1 MYVLVRK
8 KGNKMKK
15 SVKLVMIIVL
25 LMAGGCATQK
35 KEENTRI
42 IDTSMFLYKVSDKK
56 GYSYLFGT
64 CHPGRYPIKSLDK
77 VTEKALD
84 ESDSI
89 YLECDMKPSPKET
102 EEITKYNTYNSIRD
116 LGLEDKYE
124 NLMKQYKSL
133 KGKPGYALYNVFVI
147 NSLINSDPEVLNKAN
162 ISKFSAIDN
171 YIYEY
176 AQKKKNFKE
185 VEGIEFQMK
194 LLTELSG
201 DYSETILDNL
211 ANKEMVIKSA
221 KEDLDAYYSGNTQYY
236 EDEQNL
242 LLNQLEQLNDSDKEK
257 YEKYWNILA
266 YNRNIHM
273 KDTLADG
280 IHNNKHDFIGVGC
293 KHLYGKKGI
302 IQLLKDDGYLVEC
315 MK

>member
-1 MYVLVRK
+1 MKKLVKLIMVLV
-8 KGNKMKK
+8 
-15 SVKLVMIIVL
+15 LVMVS
-25 LMAGGCATQK
+25 GCTTQK
-35 KEENTRI
+35 KEENARV
-42 IDTSMFLYKVSDKK
+42 IDTSMFLYKVSNQK
-56 GYSYLFGT
+56 GEYSYLFGT

-77 VTEKALD
+77 VTEKVLGK
-84 ESDSI
+84 SDSI
-89 YLECDMKPSPKET
+89 YLECSLDQKEMQ
-102 EEITKYNTYNSIRD
+102 KYSKYLSYNSIRQ
-116 LGLEDKYE
+116 LGLEDLYE
-124 NLMKQYKSL
+124 DVMKQYKSL
-133 KGKPGYALYNVFVI
+133 EGKSGYVTYNACAISSIV
-147 NSLINSDPEVLNKAN
+147 NSDPEVLSKAN

-171 YIYEY
+171 YIYDY

-201 DYSETILDNL
+201 NYSETILDNL

-236 EDEQNL
+236 ENEQNL
-242 LLNQLEQLNDSDKEK
+242 LINQLKQLNDSDK
-257 YEKYWNILA
+257 EKYWNILA
-266 YNRNIHM
+266 YNRNIFM

>member
-1 MYVLVRK
+1 MCNTKERRKCKSYRYKYV
-8 KGNKMKK
+8 
-15 SVKLVMIIVL
+15 
-25 LMAGGCATQK
+25 
-35 KEENTRI
+35 
-42 IDTSMFLYKVSDKK
+42 LYKVSNQE
-56 GYSYLFGT
+56 GEYSYLFGT

-84 ESDSI
+84 ESDLI

-176 AQKKKNFKE
+176 AQKKRILKKLKALNFK
-185 VEGIEFQMK
+185 
-194 LLTELSG
+194 
-201 DYSETILDNL
+201 
-211 ANKEMVIKSA
+211 
-221 KEDLDAYYSGNTQYY
+221 
-236 EDEQNL
+236 
-242 LLNQLEQLNDSDKEK
+242 
-257 YEKYWNILA
+257 
-266 YNRNIHM
+266 
-273 KDTLADG
+273 
-280 IHNNKHDFIGVGC
+280 
-293 KHLYGKKGI
+293 
-302 IQLLKDDGYLVEC
+302 
-315 MK
+315 

>member
-1 MYVLVRK
+1 MKKLVKIIMLVVLV
-8 KGNKMKK
+8 MV
-15 SVKLVMIIVL
+15 S
-25 LMAGGCATQK
+25 GCTIQK
-35 KEENTRI
+35 KEENARV
-42 IDTSMFLYKVSDKK
+42 IDTSMFLYKVSNQEGK
-56 GYSYLFGT
+56 YSYLFGT

-77 VTEKALD
+77 TTEKVLD

-162 ISKFSAIDN
+162 ISKFSAIDK

-185 VEGIEFQMK
+185 VEGIDFHMQ
-194 LLTELSG
+194 LITELSG

-273 KDTLADG
+273 KDTLADS

>member
-1 MYVLVRK
+1 MKKLIKIIILVVLV
-8 KGNKMKK
+8 MV
-15 SVKLVMIIVL
+15 S
-25 LMAGGCATQK
+25 GCAIQK
-35 KEENTRI
+35 KEENAKV
-42 IDTSMFLYKVSDKK
+42 IDTSMFLYKVSNQE
-56 GYSYLFGT
+56 GEYSYLFRT

-84 ESDSI
+84 ESDLI
-89 YLECDMKPSPKET
+89 YLECNMKPSPKET
-102 EEITKYNTYNSIRD
+102 EEITKYNMYNSIRD

-162 ISKFSAIDN
+162 ISKFSAIDK

-194 LLTELSG
+194 LITELSG

-211 ANKEMVIKSA
+211 ANKEMVIKNA

-257 YEKYWNILA
+257 YWNILA

-273 KDTLADG
+273 KDTLADS

>member
-1 MYVLVRK
+1 
-8 KGNKMKK
+8 MKK
-15 SVKLVMIIVL
+15 LVKLIIVL
-25 LMAGGCATQK
+25 VLVMVSGCTTQK
-35 KEENTRI
+35 KEENARV
-42 IDTSMFLYKVSDKK
+42 IDTSMFLYKVSNQEGK
-56 GYSYLFGT
+56 YSYLFGT

-89 YLECDMKPSPKET
+89 YLECDMKPSSKET

-194 LLTELSG
+194 LLTELSE
-201 DYSETILDNL
+201 DYSEATLDSL
-211 ANKEMVIKSA
+211 ANKEMVIKNA

-236 EDEQNL
+236 ENEQNL

-257 YEKYWNILA
+257 YWNILA
-266 YNRNIHM
+266 YNRNIFM

>member
-1 MYVLVRK
+1 MY
-8 KGNKMKK
+8 
-15 SVKLVMIIVL
+15 
-25 LMAGGCATQK
+25 
-35 KEENTRI
+35 
-42 IDTSMFLYKVSDKK
+42 D
-56 GYSYLFGT
+56 
-64 CHPGRYPIKSLDK
+64 
-77 VTEKALD
+77 
-84 ESDSI
+84 
-89 YLECDMKPSPKET
+89 PKEI
-102 EEITKYNTYNSIRD
+102 EEITKYNTYNLIRD
-116 LGLEDKYE
+116 LGFEYQYE

-133 KGKPGYALYNVFVI
+133 KGKSGYVFNNEFVI
-147 NSLINSDPEVLNKAN
+147 NSLANSGLEVLNKEN
-162 ISKFSAIDN
+162 ISKFSVIDN

-211 ANKEMVIKSA
+211 ANKEMVIKNA
-221 KEDLDAYYSGNTQYY
+221 KKDLDAYYSGNTQYY
-236 EDEQNL
+236 EDGQNL
-242 LLNQLEQLNDSDKEK
+242 LINQFEQLNDSDKEK

-273 KDTLADG
+273 KDTLADS
-280 IHNNKHDFIGVGC
+280 IHNNKHDFLGVGC

>member
-1 MYVLVRK
+1 MILNTGNRTDIPAFFSDWFFNRIQEGFVCVR
-8 KGNKMKK
+8 NPYFPHQ
-15 SVKLVMIIVL
+15 V
-25 LMAGGCATQK
+25 
-35 KEENTRI
+35 
-42 IDTSMFLYKVSDKK
+42 
-56 GYSYLFGT
+56 
-64 CHPGRYPIKSLDK
+64 
-77 VTEKALD
+77 
-84 ESDSI
+84 
-89 YLECDMKPSPKET
+89 
-102 EEITKYNTYNSIRD
+102 TKYILDPQVIDIICFCTKNPKPMLSRLDLIKDYKQFWFVTITPYNQTIEPYVPNKNEIIRSFIELSKKIGSHCIGWRYDPIFLIDYYTIEYHLRIFEKMCQKLTGYTHQCVISFID
-116 LGLEDKYE
+116 LY
-124 NLMKQYKSL
+124 
-133 KGKPGYALYNVFVI
+133 
-147 NSLINSDPEVLNKAN
+147 
-162 ISKFSAIDN
+162 
-171 YIYEY
+171 
-176 AQKKKNFKE
+176 QKTKKNFKE

-194 LLTELSG
+194 LITELSG

-211 ANKEMVIKSA
+211 ANKEMVIKNA

-273 KDTLADG
+273 KDTLSDS

>member
-1 MYVLVRK
+1 MILNTGNRSDIPAFFSDWFFNRIQEGFVCVR
-8 KGNKMKK
+8 NPYFPHQ
-15 SVKLVMIIVL
+15 V
-25 LMAGGCATQK
+25 
-35 KEENTRI
+35 
-42 IDTSMFLYKVSDKK
+42 
-56 GYSYLFGT
+56 
-64 CHPGRYPIKSLDK
+64 
-77 VTEKALD
+77 
-84 ESDSI
+84 
-89 YLECDMKPSPKET
+89 
-102 EEITKYNTYNSIRD
+102 TKYILDPQVIDIICFCTKNPKPMLSRLDLIKDYKQFWFVTITPYNQTIEPYVPNKNEIIRSFIELSKKIGSHCIGWRYDPIFLNDYYTIEYHLRIFEKMCQKLTGYTHQCVISFID
-116 LGLEDKYE
+116 LY
-124 NLMKQYKSL
+124 
-133 KGKPGYALYNVFVI
+133 
-147 NSLINSDPEVLNKAN
+147 
-162 ISKFSAIDN
+162 
-171 YIYEY
+171 
-176 AQKKKNFKE
+176 QKTKKNFKE

-242 LLNQLEQLNDSDKEK
+242 LLNQLEQLNDSDKED
-257 YEKYWNILA
+257 YEKYWDILA

-273 KDTLADG
+273 KDTLADS

>member
-1 MYVLVRK
+1 MKKLIKIIILVVLV
-8 KGNKMKK
+8 MV
-15 SVKLVMIIVL
+15 S
-25 LMAGGCATQK
+25 GCAIQK
-35 KEENTRI
+35 KEENAKV
-42 IDTSMFLYKVSDKK
+42 IDTSMFLYKVSNQE
-56 GYSYLFGT
+56 GEYSYLFGT

-77 VTEKALD
+77 VIEKALD
-84 ESDSI
+84 ESDLI
-89 YLECDMKPSPKET
+89 YLECNMKPSPKET
-102 EEITKYNTYNSIRD
+102 EEITKYNMYNSIRD

-162 ISKFSAIDN
+162 ISKFSAIDK

-194 LLTELSG
+194 LITELSG

-211 ANKEMVIKSA
+211 ANKEMVIKNA

-257 YEKYWNILA
+257 YWNILA

-273 KDTLADG
+273 KDTLADS

>member
-1 MYVLVRK
+1 
-8 KGNKMKK
+8 MKK
-15 SVKLVMIIVL
+15 LVKLIIVL
-25 LMAGGCATQK
+25 VLVMMSGCTTQK

-42 IDTSMFLYKVSDKK
+42 IDTSMFLYKVSDQKG

-89 YLECDMKPSPKET
+89 YLECDMKPSPRET

-133 KGKPGYALYNVFVI
+133 KGKPGYAFYNVFVI
-147 NSLINSDPEVLNKAN
+147 SSLVISDPEVLNKAN
-162 ISKFSAIDN
+162 ISKFNAIDN
-171 YIYEY
+171 YIYDY

-236 EDEQNL
+236 EDGQNL
-242 LLNQLEQLNDSDKEK
+242 LINQFKQLNDNDKEK
-257 YEKYWNILA
+257 YEKYWNILL

-273 KDTLADG
+273 KDTL
-280 IHNNKHDFIGVGC
+280 INSINNGKHDFMGIGC
-293 KHLYGKKGI
+293 KHIYGKKGI

>member
-1 MYVLVRK
+1 
-8 KGNKMKK
+8 MKK

-25 LMAGGCATQK
+25 LMAGGCTTQK

-42 IDTSMFLYKVSDKK
+42 IDTSMFLYKVSDQKG

-102 EEITKYNTYNSIRD
+102 EEITKYNRYNSIRD

-147 NSLINSDPEVLNKAN
+147 SSLVINAPEVLNKAN

-194 LLTELSG
+194 LITELSG
-201 DYSETILDNL
+201 DYSETILDSL

-236 EDEQNL
+236 ED
-242 LLNQLEQLNDSDKEK
+242 
-257 YEKYWNILA
+257 
-266 YNRNIHM
+266 
-273 KDTLADG
+273 
-280 IHNNKHDFIGVGC
+280 
-293 KHLYGKKGI
+293 
-302 IQLLKDDGYLVEC
+302 
-315 MK
+315 

>member
-1 MYVLVRK
+1 MKKLIKIIILVVLV
-8 KGNKMKK
+8 MV
-15 SVKLVMIIVL
+15 S
-25 LMAGGCATQK
+25 GCAIQK
-35 KEENTRI
+35 KEENAKV
-42 IDTSMFLYKVSDKK
+42 IDTSMFLYKVSNQE
-56 GYSYLFGT
+56 GEYSYLFGT

-84 ESDSI
+84 ESDLI

-185 VEGIEFQMK
+185 VQE
-194 LLTELSG
+194 
-201 DYSETILDNL
+201 
-211 ANKEMVIKSA
+211 V
-221 KEDLDAYYSGNTQYY
+221 
-236 EDEQNL
+236 
-242 LLNQLEQLNDSDKEK
+242 NQ
-257 YEKYWNILA
+257 
-266 YNRNIHM
+266 
-273 KDTLADG
+273 KDHRTD
-280 IHNNKHDFIGVGC
+280 
-293 KHLYGKKGI
+293 
-302 IQLLKDDGYLVEC
+302 
-315 MK
+315 

>member
-1 MYVLVRK
+1 MKKLVKIIMLVVLV
-8 KGNKMKK
+8 MV
-15 SVKLVMIIVL
+15 S
-25 LMAGGCATQK
+25 GCTIQK
-35 KEENTRI
+35 KEENARV
-42 IDTSMFLYKVSDKK
+42 IDTSMFLYKVSNQESK
-56 GYSYLFGT
+56 YSYLFGT
-64 CHPGRYPIKSLDK
+64 CHPGRNPIKSLDK

-133 KGKPGYALYNVFVI
+133 KGKPGYAFYNVFVI
-147 NSLINSDPEVLNKAN
+147 SSLVISDPEVLNKAN

-221 KEDLDAYYSGNTQYY
+221 KEDLGAYYSGNTQYY
-236 EDEQNL
+236 EDGQNL
-242 LLNQLEQLNDSDKEK
+242 LINQFEQLNDNDKEK
-257 YEKYWNILA
+257 YEKYWNILL
-266 YNRNIHM
+266 Y
-273 KDTLADG
+273 T
-280 IHNNKHDFIGVGC
+280 FI
-293 KHLYGKKGI
+293 
-302 IQLLKDDGYLVEC
+302 
-315 MK
+315 

>member
-1 MYVLVRK
+1 MKKFVKLIMVLV
-8 KGNKMKK
+8 
-15 SVKLVMIIVL
+15 LVM
-25 LMAGGCATQK
+25 MSGCTTQK
-35 KEENTRI
+35 KEENARV
-42 IDTSMFLYKVSDKK
+42 IDTSIFLYKVSNQK
-56 GYSYLFGT
+56 GKYSYLFGT

-77 VTEKALD
+77 VTEKVLGK
-84 ESDSI
+84 SDLI

-176 AQKKKNFKE
+176 AQKKKSFKE

-201 DYSETILDNL
+201 NYSETILDNL

-257 YEKYWNILA
+257 YWNILA
-266 YNRNIHM
+266 YNRNIFM

>member
-1 MYVLVRK
+1 
-8 KGNKMKK
+8 MKK

-25 LMAGGCATQK
+25 LMAGGCTTQK

-42 IDTSMFLYKVSDKK
+42 IDTSMFLYKVSDQKG

-89 YLECDMKPSPKET
+89 YLECDMKPSPRET
-102 EEITKYNTYNSIRD
+102 EEITKYNTHNSIRD

-133 KGKPGYALYNVFVI
+133 KGKPGYAFYNVFVI
-147 NSLINSDPEVLNKAN
+147 SSLVISDPEVLNKAN

-194 LLTELSG
+194 LITELSG
-201 DYSETILDNL
+201 DYSETILDSL

>member
-1 MYVLVRK
+1 MILNTGNRSDIPAFFSDWFFNRIQEGFVCVRNPYFPHQVTK
-8 KGNKMKK
+8 YILDPQ
-15 SVKLVMIIVL
+15 VIDIICFCTKNPKPML
-25 LMAGGCATQK
+25 SRLDL
-35 KEENTRI
+35 I
-42 IDTSMFLYKVSDKK
+42 K
-56 GYSYLFGT
+56 GYKQFWFVTITPYNQSIEPHVPNKNEIIRSFIELSKKIGSH
-64 CHPGRYPIKSLDK
+64 CIGWRYDPIFLNDYY
-77 VTEKALD
+77 TIDYHLHIFEKMCQKL
-84 ESDSI
+84 SGYTHQCVISFI
-89 YLECDMKPSPKET
+89 
-102 EEITKYNTYNSIRD
+102 D
-116 LGLEDKYE
+116 LY
-124 NLMKQYKSL
+124 
-133 KGKPGYALYNVFVI
+133 
-147 NSLINSDPEVLNKAN
+147 
-162 ISKFSAIDN
+162 
-171 YIYEY
+171 
-176 AQKKKNFKE
+176 QKTKKNFKE

-194 LLTELSG
+194 LITELSG
-201 DYSETILDNL
+201 DYSETILDSL

-236 EDEQNL
+236 ENEQNL